1 MESKKGPWI
10 RFALYLCTHR
20 LNSQKAWE
28 ILTEEIFACVC
39 ALQIGELLVFDLV
52 FILSLHRF
60 YLSRVREE
68 NVKDDLRRPDEE
80 SSLQKKIN
88 ELFIKAE
95 KNKNKNNRQ
104 IICELNSPQARL
116 EKIMALKTRST
127 ILRSRARW
135 HEQGERNNKYFLN
148 LEKKK
153 PL

>member
-1 MESKKGPWI
+1 MIPNTKAYALYLGVESKKGPWI

-88 ELFIKAE
+88 EFFIKAE
-95 KNKNKNNRQ
+95 KNKNNRQ
-104 IICELNSPQARL
+104 IICELNSTRARL
-116 EKIMALKTRST
+116 E
-127 ILRSRARW
+127 
-135 HEQGERNNKYFLN
+135 
-148 LEKKK
+148 EKKGTQNSRHH
-153 PL
+153 P